1 MIIMQFEMGMVQIF
15 APTGDFHSGWA
26 GKSSKFKPL
35 PLKKE
40 KKKKKKRGK
49 KKKKKQEEK
58 KQQGKKKQE
67 EYNTQVSRQ

>member
-40 KKKKKKRGK
+40 EKKEKKKGKKEEKKRK
-49 KKKKKQEEK
+49 KNKRKKKQNKEK
-58 KQQGKKKQE
+58 NKKS
-67 EYNTQVSRQ
+67 TIHR